1 MDLDKIEHMTGK
13 CVLGSSFMVRA
24 STYIQLQF
32 YNVSSLMDIRKD
44 IMEALK
50 SNHRSN
56 LSMLSIIESSYSNG
70 RGII

>member
-13 CVLGSSFMVRA
+13 YVHQCSFKARA
-24 STYIQLQF
+24 STYIQLLF

-50 SNHRSN
+50 SNKRSN
-56 LSMLSIIESSYSNG
+56 LSMFSFIGLSHSHG
-70 RGII
+70 RRFV

>member
-13 CVLGSSFMVRA
+13 YVLRCSFMVRA
-24 STYIQLQF
+24 STYIQLLF

-50 SNHRSN
+50 SNNRSN
-56 LSMLSIIESSYSNG
+56 LSMHSIVKSHYSDGGGN
-70 RGII
+70 I